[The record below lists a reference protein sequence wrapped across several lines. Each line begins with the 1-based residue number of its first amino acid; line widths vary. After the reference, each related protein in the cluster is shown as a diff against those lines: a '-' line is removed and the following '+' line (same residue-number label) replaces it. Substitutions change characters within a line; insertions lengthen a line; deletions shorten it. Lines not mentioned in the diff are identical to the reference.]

1 MKKSRFLKVLSV
13 FAFCGLVCVSYSLA
27 AEKHSKDAGLKS
39 GITRPEKLSPISRP
53 DGVSKG
59 IENVSGGITK
69 PAGDENKLRLSDLK
83 EKKVAPK
90 DGTAAAKENLQEKS
104 AAYKA
109 KAEELRAKLLK
120 GKTGEQKS
128 NFEKLASDA
137 EAIKSGSSVTAE
149 MKKKFTEDLC
159 SILSTAGAPS
169 SGTVE
174 KFASDLSAAVADRK
188 IGAREAAQLSQD
200 IAAILG
206 SANISDEDAAA
217 LKNDALQIVEAAG
230 ISTEEKEALKGD
242 IESIAEFATANAQK
256 LKTASES
263 GAAGAAKSDL
273 ETAKSRVKEVKER
286 KNSIRERIKEI
297 KKNGNKY

>member
-1 MKKSRFLKVLSV
+1 MKKSRFLKVFSV
-13 FAFCGLVCVSYSLA
+13 FALCGLVCGSYSLA

-53 DGVSKG
+53 DG
-59 IENVSGGITK
+59 ITK
-69 PAGDENKLRLSDLK
+69 SIEGAGSENNLKLSDLK
-83 EKKVAPK
+83 EKNGAPM
-90 DGTAAAKENLQEKS
+90 DGSAAAKENLQEKA

-109 KAEELRAKLLK
+109 KAEELRTKLLK

-149 MKKKFTEDLC
+149 MKKKFAEDLR
-159 SILSTAGAPS
+159 STLSTANAPS
-169 SGTVE
+169 GGTVE

-230 ISTEEKEALKGD
+230 ISTEEKEVLKGD
-242 IESIAEFATANAQK
+242 IESIAEFSAANAQK
-256 LKTASES
+256 LKAAAES

-273 ETAKSRVKEVKER
+273 EAAKSRVKEVKER